1 MQVDQLHGWVRAAH
15 GHSLCPRELVWK
27 TSGVL
32 HFSFTKTE
40 GSGKN
45 LRLSL
50 SPASPQVH
58 PCCGQR
64 VLKPRSVL
72 TSPLLKA
79 PDVAQV
85 LVGGRLEWWARQ
97 NPGPGSPS
105 IPLAPP
111 AMGPRGSF
119 SQLAHLSMPLPMLP
133 SLLCHF
139 LLCLCPEN
147 SSSCFKAQGK
157 HHSSWL
163 TSPLTPRARGALLSA
178 LSAFFVDSLFV
189 GSSPSRTVAMSYP
202 SLNPTHTVPGPGRG
216 SMKPGKCMT
225 VLPMK

>member
-40 GSGKN
+40 GSAKN

-64 VLKPRSVL
+64 VLKARSVL

-85 LVGGRLEWWARQ
+85 LVVGRLEWWARQ

-105 IPLAPP
+105 IPLAPLTTTCH
-111 AMGPRGSF
+111 GPTWVI
-119 SQLAHLSMPLPMLP
+119 LP
-133 SLLCHF
+133 
-139 LLCLCPEN
+139 
-147 SSSCFKAQGK
+147 
-157 HHSSWL
+157 
-163 TSPLTPRARGALLSA
+163 TSPPLHAFAYAALFAMPLSA
-178 LSAFFVDSLFV
+178 LS
-189 GSSPSRTVAMSYP
+189 
-202 SLNPTHTVPGPGRG
+202 
-216 SMKPGKCMT
+216 
-225 VLPMK
+225 LP